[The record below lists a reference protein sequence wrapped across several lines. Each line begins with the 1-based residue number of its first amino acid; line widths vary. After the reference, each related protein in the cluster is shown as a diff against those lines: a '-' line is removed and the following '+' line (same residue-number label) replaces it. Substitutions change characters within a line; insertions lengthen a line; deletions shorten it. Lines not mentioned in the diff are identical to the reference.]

1 MDERESGAKKAGRAV
16 GANGVALAI
25 PMVLVSFP
33 LVFGLIGKYAAA
45 KFDRPW
51 ILWVCVLVG
60 LGLAVRECILLVKKL
75 EKLSK

>member
-1 MDERESGAKKAGRAV
+1 MDDRESSAKKAGKAV
-16 GANGVALAI
+16 GANGIALAI

-45 KFDRPW
+45 KFHQPW
-51 ILWVCVLVG
+51 ILFVFVLLG
-60 LGLAVRECILLVKKL
+60 LGLAIRECVLLIKKL